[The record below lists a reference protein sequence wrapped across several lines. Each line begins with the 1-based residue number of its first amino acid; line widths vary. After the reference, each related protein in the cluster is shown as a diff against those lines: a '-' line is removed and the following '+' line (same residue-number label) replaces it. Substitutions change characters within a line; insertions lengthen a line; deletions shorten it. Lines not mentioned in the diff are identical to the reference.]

1 MSFDPQ
7 GLNVASCQL
16 ILYYL
21 DFFFFPFRRL
31 TVFELSNYH
40 ANFV

>member
-16 ILYYL
+16 ILFYL
-21 DFFFFPFRRL
+21 DFFFSFRRL